1 MNFLHFIYR
10 VSNISQRETYN
21 SGNRMKAKTVLALI
35 SGVTL
40 LSASV
45 PTIVKADDNA
55 QKTAASTINNSI
67 EPTDT
72 NPKGQ
77 GDIDQP
83 QSGQQ
88 QSKQVDS
95 LKKQDSLQTNQDV
108 TVTRTVN
115 YVANDTGKQLTDSS
129 GQPITATVTGKV
141 GDNVI
146 IPTLSELGKKVK
158 GYTADSVLN
167 ANYDRTM
174 TIEGTDVPIK
184 ASISKLDDIHITV
197 TGNDT
202 NNNRITRE
210 VDMPMYGDVND
221 LDYSSLNDFN
231 DNRVSLRDTTVQYKM
246 KDNSAFIAPENLA
259 TFIGDRGVLGNN
271 SSKDSVKGIVEII
284 NEQLSAS
291 NSDYMSKRNININFV
306 DLQPDNNDAV
316 SYYINYYSEDM
327 DENGNRKL
335 LYSDPA
341 LYSSEVGY
349 PPLAGINPISKS
361 FDSVG
366 YSHEVAYAPTIINA
380 GDNQTYDAIVPK
392 VNPIKLVVN
401 AVDENGNI
409 LLKSPKVLTYQ
420 MYASKFDPYNLTDL
434 NTSILGRKL
443 DKDKSLISMDY
454 FYSNPMSISL
464 SSTPTSETGDK
475 LESLNDYINAL
486 TSSIVSTTNGSQV
499 NRPEI
504 NNGSIM
510 TLSAVFGAQQAIS
523 INLNEKNMDGSQ
535 LLNSDESPITIPINS
550 SVSDYSWN
558 SKVNDKK
565 VDWYN
570 SKTTMTDFDGNMVL
584 VSDLAKK
591 IGIPLTENTSLDDFI
606 SQFVQR
612 GLADKINN
620 FSNAGKNYTF
630 NIIFKSTGNTSN
642 NSSHSNGSSV
652 SGQNDK
658 ETIIKRNQTVAT
670 TTKEVKLYK
679 KDGSLIT
686 DRVLGVDTGWF
697 SDQEYT
703 LNGIKYYRVSTDE
716 FVKAEDV
723 YVYVALDKNI
733 IRVHDNLIGYLLNY
747 KGSKVTDRA
756 LQAST
761 DWITDR
767 YTMINGEK
775 YYRVATNEFI
785 DASDVSLF

>member
-21 SGNRMKAKTVLALI
+21 SENRMKAKTVLALI

-40 LSASV
+40 LSTSV

-55 QKTAASTINNSI
+55 QKTAAATINDSI

-72 NPKGQ
+72 NPKIQ
-77 GDIDQP
+77 GDIDQT

-88 QSKQVDS
+88 QNNQVDS
-95 LKKQDSLQTNQDV
+95 LKEQDSLQTNQDV

-141 GDNVI
+141 GDNVT
-146 IPTLSELGKKVK
+146 IPTLSDLGKKVK
-158 GYTADSVLN
+158 GYAADSVLN

-174 TIEGTDVPIK
+174 TIEDTDVPIK
-184 ASISKLDDIHITV
+184 ASISKLDDIHISV

-210 VDMPMYGDVND
+210 VDMSMYGDVND
-221 LDYSSLNDFN
+221 LDYSSLDDFN
-231 DNRVSLRDTTVQYKM
+231 DNKVSLRDSTVQYKM
-246 KDNSAFIAPENLA
+246 KDNSAFIAPENLGN
-259 TFIGDRGVLGNN
+259 FIGDSGVLGND
-271 SSKDSVKGIVEII
+271 SYKDSVIGIVKII
-284 NEQLSAS
+284 NEQLLTS
-291 NSDYMSKRNININFV
+291 NSDYMSKRNLNINFI
-306 DLQPDNNDAV
+306 DLQPDNNDGV
-316 SYYINYYSEDM
+316 SYYINYYSEDL

-366 YSHEVAYAPTIINA
+366 YSHEAAYAPTIINA

-392 VNPIKLVVN
+392 VTPIKLVVN

-420 MYASKFDPYNLTDL
+420 MYASEFDPYSLTDL
-434 NTSILGRKL
+434 NTSILGREL
-443 DKDKSLISMDY
+443 DKDKSLISMNDY
-454 FYSNPMSISL
+454 TGNPLDMNFASV
-464 SSTPTSETGDK
+464 PTQDTGDK
-475 LESLNDYINAL
+475 LENLSDYINYFIKNVLDSVKADH
-486 TSSIVSTTNGSQV
+486 
-499 NRPEI
+499 PER
-504 NNGSIM
+504 NNGVVI
-510 TLSAVFGAQQAIS
+510 TLSAVLKEQQAIS

-570 SKTTMTDFDGNMVL
+570 SATTVTDFDGNTVL

-591 IGIPLTENTSLDDFI
+591 IGIPLTEDTSLDDFI
-606 SQFVQR
+606 SQFVQI
-612 GLADKINN
+612 GLDDKIND

-630 NIIFKSTGNTSN
+630 NIIFKSTGNTSD
-642 NSSHSNGSSV
+642 NSSHSNGSSA

-658 ETIIKRNQTVAT
+658 ETIIKKNQTVAT
-670 TTKEVKLYK
+670 TTKEVNLYK

-747 KGSKVTDRA
+747 RGDKVTDRA

-767 YTMINGEK
+767 YTIINGEK

-785 DASDVSLF
+785 AASDVSLV